1 MWPRMIVLATL
12 VALFVVLPFGGSP
25 SAGAA
30 PPVIGPPVISR
41 GHALHVPA
49 SIARGH
55 AAHVPASIARGHADL
70 PRALRGSWSWPVIG
84 PHPLARPYLAP
95 PTPYA
100 AGHRG
105 IDILAAAGTSVR
117 APDDGVV
124 HFVGVVVDRP
134 VLSLAHGGGVL
145 SSFEPV
151 SSELRAGDHV
161 VRGEV
166 IGTLIAGH
174 CTTPCLHLGAR
185 IDGNYVNPLLFL
197 GGVPWSVLLP
207 AG

>member
-1 MWPRMIVLATL
+1 MWPRMLVLTLL
-12 VALFVVLPFGGSP
+12 VAVLVGGTP

-30 PPVIGPPVISR
+30 RGVIGR
-41 GHALHVPA
+41 GHANVP
-49 SIARGH
+49 H
-55 AAHVPASIARGHADL
+55 AI
-70 PRALRGSWSWPVIG
+70 RGSWSWPVAP

-105 IDILAAAGTSVR
+105 IDIRAWAGSPIT
-117 APDDGVV
+117 APDGGTV

-134 VLSLAHGGGVL
+134 VLSITHDGGVL

-151 SSELRAGDHV
+151 SSALSAGDPV

-166 IGTLIAGH
+166 IGTLLDGH
-174 CTTPCLHLGAR
+174 CSTPCLHLGAR
-185 IDGNYVNPLLFL
+185 VDGAYVNPLLFL

-207 AG
+207 DG

>member
-1 MWPRMIVLATL
+1 MARDQSDVMWLRMLTLAIL
-12 VALFVVLPFGGSP
+12 VALFVALPLGGSP
-25 SAGAA
+25 TAGAA
-30 PPVIGPPVISR
+30 NLVIV
-41 GHALHVPA
+41 
-49 SIARGH
+49 
-55 AAHVPASIARGHADL
+55 RGHADL
-70 PRALRGSWSWPVIG
+70 ASATKSSWSWPVNG

-105 IDILAAAGTSVR
+105 IDIRANEGTEVL

-124 HFVGVVVDRP
+124 HFVGIVVDRP
-134 VLSLAHGGGVL
+134 VLSIAHGGGVL

-151 SSELRAGDHV
+151 SSTLSAGDSV

-166 IGTLIAGH
+166 IGTLLPGH
-174 CTTPCLHLGAR
+174 CEMPCVHVGAR
-185 IDGNYVNPLLFL
+185 IDGDYVNPLLFL

-207 AG
+207 SG